1 MASNRETRDAKG
13 QALYSFNLDKKDREY
28 LAKTFA
34 KSSDGV
40 RIGIELVR
48 GLNHNGITKH
58 FLQDPMVDYSDLL
71 VELAYIRAQSE
82 RELRK
87 LFDQRQLDFILSCIK
102 GSAGTAEIRTNR
114 KALIGLIE
122 DAMELQSVQDA
133 FTDVNVPL
141 VMKRLKNLCAAHVNT
156 LFTLSLMLSQ
166 EQEKE
171 AK

>member
-28 LAKTFA
+28 LTETFA
-34 KSSDGV
+34 RSSDGV

-48 GLNHNGITKH
+48 GLNYNGITKH
-58 FLQDPMVDYSDLL
+58 FLQDPMIDYSDLL

-87 LFDQRQLDFILSCIK
+87 IFEKRQIEFILSCIK
-102 GSAGTAEIRTNR
+102 DSAGTAEIRTNR

-122 DAMELQSVQDA
+122 EAMELQSVQDA
-133 FTDVNVPL
+133 FVDVNIAL

-156 LFTLSLMLSQ
+156 LFTLSLMLKQ
-166 EQEKE
+166 EDERE
-171 AK
+171 AE